1 MMRMDY
7 FLLLQQTG
15 MSYSELLI
23 NAGINVNQLNN
34 LGNNAVYKGYKE
46 ICELLVAKC
55 MKMEIMH

>member
-1 MMRMDY
+1 
-7 FLLLQQTG
+7 